1 MSYSSTAVR
10 FFTAPK
16 PLGDTMNANTTKNSE
31 SDSPAHAVV
40 RPNLPTKQ
48 PSEEIAKPHTP
59 KSQGLTF
66 AHQDA
71 LPKLPIPDLEDTC
84 RRHLEALRALQSPRE
99 HEDSKAA
106 VRDFLKTDGPV
117 LQERLKAYA
126 GSKTS
131 YIEQFWYDSYLNF
144 DNPVVLNLNPFFL
157 LEDDPTPARNHQ
169 VTRAASLAVSA
180 LAFVRAV
187 RREELPADE
196 VRGTPLCMYQYSRL
210 FGTARVPTENGCII
224 SQNPSAKHMVVMCR
238 GQFYWFDVLDD
249 NSDLIMSEKDI
260 SLNLQVIIE
269 DATQTSIH
277 HAAKGALGVLST
289 ENRKVWSGLRD
300 IMTKDPGSNN
310 AECLNI
316 VDTALFILCLDYT
329 EPTTTAELCANMLCG
344 TSEVIKGVQVG
355 TCTNRW
361 YDKLQII
368 VCKNGSAG
376 INFEH
381 TGVDGHTVLRFASDL
396 YTDTI
401 LRFAKTINGRSP
413 SLWAT
418 TSPDPS
424 KRDPH
429 SFGNVST
436 TPRKLEWDM
445 TPELNIAIRFAESH
459 LSDLLYQHEF
469 QVLDFE
475 SFGKNFI
482 TSMGF
487 SPDAFIQMAFQAA
500 YYGLYGR
507 LENTYEPAM
516 TKMFLHGRTEAIRT
530 VTPECLDFVTAFW
543 GENSPDQKVD
553 ALRTA
558 CQKHT
563 ALTKECS
570 KGQGPDRHL
579 YALYCL
585 WQRSFDEGVF
595 LDSSSTGGY
604 SSPGDSQSQTPSQGI
619 ESPRLSSPAPSE
631 DSFSVGSSARYRTIT
646 APTPAIFADAGWDKI
661 NTTVLSTSN
670 CGNPCLRHF
679 GFGPTSADGFGI
691 GYIIKDD
698 SISICASSKHRQTSR
713 LMHTLEQYLFEIR
726 KLLRATNH
734 KTKSPRTS
742 RARETEAMA
751 ESLQTDSNRRGRI
764 VRGGGAHGADTPT
777 SAAESSYLED
787 DGMGGYGFFD
797 AGMLLHALKGLSAER
812 EQRGE
817 KPARRRGFTTTPLT
831 AGYADTLPN
840 LKIGAHTK
848 VLFQGFTGRQATAN
862 VKESLEWGTKIVGGV
877 KPGVE
882 GEHLGLPIF
891 PSVKAAQE
899 RAKPDASAIYV
910 PGNQTAK
917 AIEEAIEAEIPLV
930 VAVAEHVPIHD
941 ILRIHSMLQTQSKTR
956 LVGANCPG
964 IISAIGKCRI
974 GFQPLPC
981 FAPGNVGI
989 VAKSGTLSYETVAS
1003 TTRAGLGQSLCISM
1017 GGDVLAGTNFVDALT
1032 IFENDPDTEGIIL
1045 VGEIGG
1051 TAEMDAAEWIK
1062 DYRRRTVD
1070 PKPIMA
1076 LVGGLE
1082 APPGRIMG
1090 HAGAWVAPGE
1100 PDAEA
1105 KYQALERAGAV
1116 MVNHPEKFGEGM
1128 KILLANQSSRP
1139 GTNPISGTRSQKRG
1153 FHTMRRVTPTSRMT
1167 TEHKRSLYIKQFQAF
1182 DILKQ
1187 KSVRVNES
1195 SSESDFSISI
1205 TVDRTALSPCIIVA
1219 PTAKSEPARSLRIP
1233 FPYTQ
1238 TKFNDSPIAATAAS
1252 HLNLPASANKK
1263 VEELVQALWEIYKEK
1278 EAFVLETRVGI
1289 SADGTLEVH
1298 SARFGFDDAA
1308 FRSSGRQEDIHKLRN
1323 ISEEVPEE
1331 VEAEKDGIVYVK
1343 LEGEGSVGTLVNGAG
1358 LAMNTVDALTIH
1370 GGHCANFLDTGGKAT
1385 SETVKSS
1392 FRVITSDERVKAVF
1406 VNIFGGLTRCDM
1418 IAEGIILAFRDLNM
1432 KVPVVV
1438 RLRGTNEELGQKM
1451 IAESG
1456 LPLHAF
1462 DGFEEAA
1469 KKVIALAKGQ

>member
-1 MSYSSTAVR
+1 MASSTAVR
-10 FFTAPK
+10 YFTAPK
-16 PLGDTMNANTTKNSE
+16 PLGDTMAVDTSKTSGT
-31 SDSPAHAVV
+31 DSQGHTVV
-40 RPNLPTKQ
+40 RPNVSTEQ
-48 PSEEIAKPHTP
+48 SSSEVAELLKP
-59 KSQGLTF
+59 KSEGITF
-66 AHQDA
+66 KNQDS
-71 LPKLPIPDLEDTC
+71 LPKLPIPNLEDTV
-84 RRHLEALRALQSPRE
+84 RRHLDALKALQSPRE
-99 HEDSKAA
+99 HEDTKAA
-106 VRDFLKTDGPV
+106 VEDFLKNDGPV

-126 GSKTS
+126 SSKTS

-169 VTRAASLAVSA
+169 VTRAASLVISA

-187 RREELPADE
+187 RREELPPDE

-210 FGTARVPTENGCII
+210 FGTARLPTENGCVI
-224 SQNPSAKHMVVMCR
+224 SQDPSAKHMVVMCR

-249 NSDLIMSEKDI
+249 NHDLIMSEKDI
-260 SLNLQVIIE
+260 SLNLQVIVE
-269 DATQTSIH
+269 DAAQTPIH

-300 IMTKDPGSNN
+300 IMTQDAKSNN

-316 VDTALFILCLDYT
+316 VDTALFVLCLDDT
-329 EPTTTAELCANMLCG
+329 EPTTTSQLCANMLCG
-344 TSEVIKGVQVG
+344 TSEVVRGVQVG

-381 TGVDGHTVLRFASDL
+381 TGVDGHTVLRFASDV

-401 LRFAKTINGRSP
+401 LRFAKTINGQSP

-418 TSPDPS
+418 VSPDPS
-424 KRDPH
+424 KRDPK

-445 TPELNIAIRFAESH
+445 TPELNIALRFAESH

-475 SFGKNFI
+475 GYGKNFI

-507 LENTYEPAM
+507 VENTYEPAM

-530 VTPECLDFVTAFW
+530 VTPECLNFVTAFW
-543 GENSPDQKVD
+543 GENAAEQKVD
-553 ALRTA
+553 ALRAA

-570 KGQGPDRHL
+570 KAQGPDRHL

-585 WQRSFDEGVF
+585 WQRSFDESF
-595 LDSSSTGGY
+595 SPDNSSTGEY
-604 SSPGDSQSQTPSQGI
+604 SSPGESHPQTPNQGQAPGSPGSDDGLSVSS
-619 ESPRLSSPAPSE
+619 SPR
-631 DSFSVGSSARYRTIT
+631 GYRANS

-698 SISICASSKHRQTSR
+698 KISVCASSKHRQTSR
-713 LMHTLEQYLFEIR
+713 LMQGLESYLLEIR

-734 KTKSPRTS
+734 KTIRPRTS
-742 RARETEAMA
+742 RARETEAFA
-751 ESLQTDSNRRGRI
+751 EKNLGAETPRRGRL
-764 VRGGGAHGADTPT
+764 VRGGADTPT
-777 SAAESSYLED
+777 SNAESSYVED

-812 EQRGE
+812 ESRGV
-817 KPARRRGFTTTPLT
+817 KPARRSYHKPSLAERVVVFSKIEEGGDLSFIE
-831 AGYADTLPN
+831 LP
-840 LKIGAHTK
+840 IGK
-848 VLFQGFTGRQATAN
+848 QATAN

-882 GEHLGLPIF
+882 GEHLGLPVF

-941 ILRIHSMLQTQSKTR
+941 MLRIHSILQTQSKTR

-989 VAKSGTLSYETVAS
+989 IAKSGTLSYETVAS

-1017 GGDVLAGTNFVDALT
+1017 GGDVLAGTNFVDALN
-1032 IFENDPDTEGIIL
+1032 IFEHDPDTEGIIL

-1051 TAEMDAAEWIK
+1051 TAEMDAADWIK
-1062 DYRRRTVD
+1062 DYRRRTLD

-1090 HAGAWVAPGE
+1090 HAGAWAAPGE
-1100 PDAEA
+1100 PDART

-1128 KILLANQSSRP
+1128 KTLFANRSNRP
-1139 GTNPISGTRSQKRG
+1139 GASSFVGSSSQKRD
-1153 FHTMRRVTPTSRMT
+1153 FHTMRRVVPGPVSRSPAVQR
-1167 TEHKRSLYIKQFQAF
+1167 RSLHIKQSQAF
-1182 DILKQ
+1182 DILAQ
-1187 KSVRVNES
+1187 RSVPVNETVS
-1195 SSESDFSISI
+1195 DSDFSISI
-1205 TVDRTALSPCIIVA
+1205 TVDRTALSPCLIA
-1219 PTAKSEPARSLRIP
+1219 SPTPEFDAAQSQKFP
-1233 FPYTQ
+1233 FPYSQ
-1238 TKFNDSPIAATAAS
+1238 TAFEDSSIITAIAS
-1252 HLNLPASANKK
+1252 HLGLPASAHKK
-1263 VEELVQALWEIYKEK
+1263 LAGFVQTLWEIYKEK
-1278 EAFVLETRVGI
+1278 EAFVLETRLGV
-1289 SADGTLEVH
+1289 SADNALEVH
-1298 SARFGFDDAA
+1298 GARFGFDDAA
-1308 FRSSGRQEDIHKLRN
+1308 FRSSGRQEDIHNLRDK
-1323 ISEEVPEE
+1323 SEEVPEE

-1392 FRVITSDERVKAVF
+1392 FRVICSDTRVKAIF

-1418 IAEGIILAFRDLNM
+1418 IAEGIILAFRDLDM

-1469 KKVIALAKGQ
+1469 KKVIALARG